1 MTEEDQMTKNV
12 KKFINDG
19 VARHGHKFIFHV
31 LGCLTAMIRNI
42 FGYEQMTESVNEC
55 MNEIKRR
62 EMN

>member
-1 MTEEDQMTKNV
+1 MSEDEQMTKAV
-12 KKFINDG
+12 KKFISDG
-19 VARHGHKFIFHV
+19 MSRHGHKFLFHT

-42 FGYEQMTESVNEC
+42 FGYEQMNESVNDC